1 MAYLSRIWLNPL
13 RRGAQR
19 FIRSPQALHAAVLGG
34 LSRQPVDERVLW
46 RLETTEQ
53 RRAELLVLTQSLPA
67 WDHLIEQAGW
77 TTSEEPQFTVRPYD
91 AVLAQVARGREF
103 SFRLRAN
110 PVSAT
115 RQPSKPSPSQLRHL
129 TSSTRTRGVR
139 VPHRTVAHQLAWLTE
154 RAPGWGF
161 RFPETEDG
169 KPDVCIVER
178 SRLVFSKSA
187 ENGDAVVLH
196 RATFQGRVMIDSPD
210 LARESLLRGV
220 GPARAYGCGLIT
232 LAPPTVLHPEP

>member
-13 RRGAQR
+13 RTGAQR
-19 FIRSPQALHAAVLGG
+19 FIRNPQALHAAVLGG

-46 RLETTEQ
+46 RLETNNQ

-77 TTSEEPQFTVRPYD
+77 TASQEPQFAVRPYD
-91 AVLAQVARGREF
+91 SVLAQVARGREF
-103 SFRLRAN
+103 SFRLCGN

-115 RQPSKPSPSQLRHL
+115 RRPFKPSPTQSRHL
-129 TSSTRTRGVR
+129 ASSARARGVR
-139 VPHRTVAHQLAWLTE
+139 VPHRTVTHQLRWLIE

-161 RFPETEDG
+161 RLPETEDG
-169 KPDVCIVER
+169 EPDVCIVER
-178 SRLVFSKSA
+178 SRMVFTKTGG
-187 ENGDAVVLH
+187 NGDRIVLQ
-196 RATFQGRVMIDSPD
+196 RATFQGRLVIESPD
-210 LARESLLRGV
+210 IARASLLNGV

-232 LAPPTVLHPEP
+232 LATPTALATEP